1 MYIENDDKI
10 CMNCQHRDFA
20 HEVELPVT
28 RPWGWSME
36 VCAPCLIEASECD
49 AGPGV
54 HMYAEDGDC
63 RYHAD
68 AFEPSDFY
76 LEEIHARAANE

>member
-20 HEVELPVT
+20 HEVELPVK
-28 RPWGWSME
+28 RPWGWL
-36 VCAPCLIEASECD
+36 VEASDCES
-49 AGPGV
+49 GPGV

-76 LEEIHARAANE
+76 IEEIHARAANE